1 MAKILITG
9 AVGFIGFHVAKRL
22 LGAQMHEIVA
32 LDSFNPAN
40 PTKLTCVRENLLIK
54 QNLIVKKIDLLEVN
68 SAKLFALV
76 GEVDLVVHLA
86 AFPGVRISKEREE
99 FNFYNNIKSF
109 ETVCQF
115 SRLAGAKLIY
125 ASSSSVYGDSGL
137 EGACVESSLHELK
150 GKGTYAKSKWENE
163 IFANNL
169 FASQELDSI
178 GLRLFSVYGTFGRE
192 DMAYFEFARR
202 FIFSEQLEIFD
213 SIDDYRDYTP
223 VCYVVDDIEHL
234 INKVLSIPNYIR
246 KDLASIDGNTLI
258 NIGSGNPIQLARLI
272 YIYEEI
278 FKKRVEITNLG
289 RNSSESKRT
298 WSDNSKRNTLLPG
311 RSDTTFED
319 EISKFTEWIVPYLT
333 GKI

>member
-22 LGAQMHEIVA
+22 LGAQTHEIVA
-32 LDSFNPAN
+32 LDSFNPAT
-40 PTKLTCVRENLLIK
+40 PTKLTFVRESLLIN
-54 QNLIVKKIDLLEVN
+54 QNLIVKKINLLNVD

-86 AFPGVRISKEREE
+86 AFPGVRISKEKEDS
-99 FNFYNNIKSF
+99 NFYNNIKSF
-109 ETVCQF
+109 ETVCLF
-115 SRLAGAKLIY
+115 SRLVGAKLIY

-137 EGACVESSLHELK
+137 VGSCVESSLHEFK

-163 IFANNL
+163 KFANNL
-169 FASQELDSI
+169 FARQELDSI

-202 FIFSEQLEIFD
+202 FIFSERLEIFD

-223 VCYVVDDIEHL
+223 VCYVVDDIEHF

-258 NIGSGNPIQLARLI
+258 NIGSGKPIQLARLI
-272 YIYEEI
+272 YIYQEI
-278 FKKRVEITNLG
+278 FKKRIDVINLG
-289 RNSSESKRT
+289 RNLSESKRT
-298 WSDNSKRNTLLPG
+298 WSDNSKRNTLLPS
-311 RSDTTFED
+311 RSHTTFEH
-319 EISKFTEWIVPYLT
+319 EISDFTEWIIPYLS